1 MAKTVWIAAIAVAM
15 ILTVGK
21 AESLAQFGGR
31 GGLGG
36 IFGGARGGRGGENR
50 QNQNNQVNR
59 LVPDSYEQTQHNLM
73 MMKTDLRLAP
83 EQEAPWTTF
92 SDKVMVYAS
101 DLSMERARIGIPE
114 SQRTAVTGLQY
125 IDQAT
130 AGARSRVT
138 ELEDIRNAANT
149 LYGTLTLDQ
158 KKIADARMA
167 SVISPRPAAQGSTG
181 GGDAPHYP

>member
-21 AESLAQFGGR
+21 AESLAQFGR
-31 GGLGG
+31 GLGG
-36 IFGGARGGRGGENR
+36 IFGGARSGRGGENR
-50 QNQNNQVNR
+50 QNQNSQVNR
-59 LVPDSYEQTQHNLM
+59 LVPDSYQETQHNLM
-73 MMKTDLRLAP
+73 MMKTDLQLTP
-83 EQEAPWTTF
+83 EQEAPWSTF

-101 DLSMERARIGIPE
+101 ELSMERARIGISE

-130 AGARSRVT
+130 AGARTRVT
-138 ELEDIRNAANT
+138 ELEDIRNAANV
-149 LYGTLTLDQ
+149 LYGTFTSDQ

-167 SVISPRPAAQGSTG
+167 SVISPQPDAQGG
-181 GGDAPHYP
+181 GTPPHYP

>member
-21 AESLAQFGGR
+21 AESLAQFGR
-31 GGLGG
+31 GLGG
-36 IFGGARGGRGGENR
+36 IFGGARGGRGDGGNR

-73 MMKTDLRLAP
+73 MMKMDLRLTP
-83 EQEAPWTTF
+83 EQEAPWSTF

-101 DLSMERARIGIPE
+101 DLSMERARSGIPE
-114 SQRTAVTGLQY
+114 SQRSSVTGLQY

-138 ELEDIRNAANT
+138 ELEDIRNAANV
-149 LYGTLTLDQ
+149 LYGTFTSDQ

-167 SVISPRPAAQGSTG
+167 SVISPQPDAQGG
-181 GGDAPHYP
+181 GNPPHYP

>member
-21 AESLAQFGGR
+21 AESLAQFGR
-31 GGLGG
+31 GLGG
-36 IFGGARGGRGGENR
+36 IFGGARSGRGGENR
-50 QNQNNQVNR
+50 QNQNSQVNR
-59 LVPDSYEQTQHNLM
+59 LEPDSYQETQHNLM
-73 MMKTDLRLAP
+73 MMKTDLQLTP
-83 EQEAPWTTF
+83 EQEAPWSTF

-101 DLSMERARIGIPE
+101 ELSMERARIGISE

-130 AGARSRVT
+130 AGARTRVT
-138 ELEDIRNAANT
+138 ELEDIRNAANV
-149 LYGTLTLDQ
+149 LYGTFTSDQ

-167 SVISPRPAAQGSTG
+167 SVISPQPDAQGG
-181 GGDAPHYP
+181 GTPPHYP

>member
-21 AESLAQFGGR
+21 AESLAQFGR
-31 GGLGG
+31 GLGG
-36 IFGGARGGRGGENR
+36 IFGGARSGRGGENR
-50 QNQNNQVNR
+50 QNQNSQVNR
-59 LVPDSYEQTQHNLM
+59 LEPDSYQETQHNLM
-73 MMKTDLRLAP
+73 MMKTDLQLTP
-83 EQEAPWTTF
+83 EQEAPWSTF

-101 DLSMERARIGIPE
+101 DLSMERARSGIPE

-130 AGARSRVT
+130 AGARTRVT
-138 ELEDIRNAANT
+138 ELEDIRNAANV
-149 LYGTLTLDQ
+149 LYGTFTSDQ

-167 SVISPRPAAQGSTG
+167 SVISPQPDAQGG
-181 GGDAPHYP
+181 GTPPHYP